1 MTVCQF
7 ANSRPG
13 DRNHGDLEDA
23 CDLLVTPSSEI
34 HLKSARTK
42 RRMTVRLREALE
54 DGIRLDGLEGRV
66 TLAGGPGGRLRV
78 GGPKGCLAIVAERF
92 ARTFG
97 VQWVDEAVRIP
108 WPSPHSLDDLVEACA
123 AEARQLV
130 AGRRFAVRV
139 KRRGRHPWRA
149 PDAERSIGAA
159 LLSYSA
165 GVDLTSPE
173 VTVRVLVL
181 GEAAWLLRR
190 RLPGPAGFPPGTQ
203 PRLLCLL
210 SGGIDSA
217 VAAWLMMRKGS
228 RVDFVHFTLEC
239 AQSEHAMAVAS
250 ELWHRWGAGS
260 RPLFWQVDFRAVA
273 GDLRTN
279 VHSRDRQV
287 TLKAAM
293 LQAAWRVARAAG
305 YPALVTGDS
314 VGQVSSQTLAN
325 LAAVDS
331 CHDAL
336 VLRPLAGLTKEE
348 IVERAR
354 RIGTYELSTRAKE
367 VCDLSDGP
375 VETAADPVA
384 LARALEVLGGDLVEG
399 CLAEGWRVTSL
410 AHWAPGAPSPP
421 VVSDVPPGRRVVRA
435 EDLRAGAVG
444 VEPLALVGE
453 DAPHAASELAARGHD
468 VLVVVG
474 RDEKPQHAGG
484 RSL

>member
-1 MTVCQF
+1 M
-7 ANSRPG
+7 
-13 DRNHGDLEDA
+13 HGFSKSPPDA
-23 CDLLVTPSSEI
+23 GSGGGLGETGELLVTPSSEI
-34 HLKSARTK
+34 HLKSTRTK
-42 RRMTVRLREALE
+42 RRMTARLRDALE
-54 DGIRLDGLEGRV
+54 DGLRLDGLEGKV
-66 TLAGGPGGRLRV
+66 AIAGGPGGRLRV
-78 GGPKGCLAIVAERF
+78 SGPEGCLPTAAERF

-97 VQWVDEAVRIP
+97 VHWVDESVRLP
-108 WPSPHSLDDLVEACA
+108 WRRPHSLEALAEACA
-123 AEARQLV
+123 AEAREMV

-139 KRRGRHPWRA
+139 KRRGTHPWRA
-149 PDAERSIGAA
+149 PDAERQIGAA
-159 LLSYSA
+159 LLPHSA

-181 GEAAWLLRR
+181 GEAAYLLRR
-190 RLPGPAGFPPGTQ
+190 RLPGPAGFPLGTQ

-228 RVDFVHFTLEC
+228 RVDFLHFTLEC

-250 ELWHRWGAGS
+250 DLWERWGAGS

-273 GDLRTN
+273 ADLKAN

-293 LQAAWRVARAAG
+293 LRAAWQVARAGG
-305 YPALVTGDS
+305 YLALVTGDS

-331 CHDAL
+331 CHEAL

-354 RIGTYELSTRAKE
+354 QIGTYELSIRAKE
-367 VCDLSDGP
+367 VCDLSEGP
-375 VETAADPVA
+375 VETAADPVS
-384 LARALEVLGGDLVEG
+384 LAGSLEMLEG
-399 CLAEGWRVTSL
+399 EIVDRPPPAGWKVISL
-410 AHWAPGAPSPP
+410 AHWAPGAPSPA
-421 VVSDVPPGRRVVRA
+421 VVSGVPEGRRVVRA
-435 EDLRAGAVG
+435 EDLDVDEVGA
-444 VEPLALVGE
+444 EPLAVVGE
-453 DAPHAASELAARGHD
+453 DAPHVASELALRGHD

-474 RDEKPQHAGG
+474 GHY
-484 RSL
+484 RS